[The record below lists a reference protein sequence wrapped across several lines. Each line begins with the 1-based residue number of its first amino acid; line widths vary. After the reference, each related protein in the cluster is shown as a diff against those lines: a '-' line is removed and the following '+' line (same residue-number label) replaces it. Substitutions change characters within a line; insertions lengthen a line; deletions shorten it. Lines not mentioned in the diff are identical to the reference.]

1 MYLQIRLPEED
12 TQVHRYLWRNLDQSK
27 SPTMYVLQRVTFGD
41 KPSPEMASFVML
53 KMAKENQEK
62 LRLPFS
68 VETDKWMT

>member
-1 MYLQIRLPEED
+1 
-12 TQVHRYLWRNLDQSK
+12 
-27 SPTMYVLQRVTFGD
+27 MYVLQRVTFGD